1 MSLGVNPSSLSLYY
15 CFTQENVD
23 DQNLREIQ
31 LYQFFFH
38 STQNQIALGEILEK
52 IELVSF
58 ENTVEV
64 RTNT

>member
-1 MSLGVNPSSLSLYY
+1 MTKIYKKYN
-15 CFTQENVD
+15 CTN
-23 DQNLREIQ
+23 
-31 LYQFFFH
+31 FFWH
-38 STQNQIALGEILEK
+38 STQNKIGPGEILEK